1 MGKWGCFPGVEQP
14 LTWGCWALLTA
25 PVRSSRPVKG
35 WGLTDAE
42 GYTACMTTT
51 KARRMK
57 NETKFNIRSVLRK
70 RK

>member
-1 MGKWGCFPGVEQP
+1 M
-14 LTWGCWALLTA
+14 LTA